1 MLKAS
6 KIGNRKNSILVVDD
20 SAMDLSLLTEILTE
34 RGHIVHAANS
44 GERALQLLETIRLD
58 LILLDIAMPDM
69 DGCEVCER
77 LKANPRTRDIP
88 VIFISETNETSDTVK
103 ALATGGV
110 DYLTKPIDAE
120 TALTRI
126 NTRLSLQN
134 LQARIEKK
142 TTQRTHELIEANAQL
157 KKEIA
162 DRNLAEAALRKSKQ
176 DYEALV
182 ESIDGIVWE
191 VDVKS
196 FAFTFVSK
204 KAERLLGYPLTEWY
218 ETPNAW
224 TKYLHPE
231 DYEATL
237 NFCLTETKACRG
249 HDFEYRMI
257 AADGRI
263 VWLRDIV
270 TVISENGIPVTI
282 RGVMVDIT
290 ASKHAEE
297 KIHYMAHHDELTKLP
312 NRVLLKDRITQAIVQ
327 AHQRQN
333 QLAVLFIDLDYFK
346 TINDSLG
353 HEVGDQLLQMA
364 AIRLQ
369 NCLRKEDSIA
379 RLGGDE
385 FVLTIAAL
393 SDSSDAALVAQKAL
407 DALNMPFFIGRRE
420 LHVSA
425 SIGISLYPADGTN
438 VETLM
443 RAADTAMYHAKRQGR
458 GNYQFFTKALNK
470 AAQQRLT
477 MEGQLRQAFS
487 QGEFTLYY
495 QPQVDLESGRVIS
508 AEALLRWRKPGKDP
522 ISCNEF
528 IAVAEET
535 SLILPLGEWALRQA
549 CEHLKHWRDVGH
561 AHLRLAINISA
572 RQFSQPSFHEIVA
585 GILEKYRVPAD
596 AMDLE
601 ITESM
606 LMQPSEDTLSN
617 LKRISE
623 MGIQLSVDDF
633 GMGYSSLAYLRRFPI
648 DALKIDRS
656 FVSGIGDDP
665 NDMAIVTAIISMAQS
680 LHLKIIAEGVETLQ
694 QIKFLKSQGC
704 LVGQGFY
711 YGQPMSMES
720 FTALLAE
727 QATAYSIRV
736 ADR

>member
-1 MLKAS
+1 
-6 KIGNRKNSILVVDD
+6 
-20 SAMDLSLLTEILTE
+20 
-34 RGHIVHAANS
+34 
-44 GERALQLLETIRLD
+44 
-58 LILLDIAMPDM
+58 
-69 DGCEVCER
+69 
-77 LKANPRTRDIP
+77 
-88 VIFISETNETSDTVK
+88 
-103 ALATGGV
+103 
-110 DYLTKPIDAE
+110 
-120 TALTRI
+120 
-126 NTRLSLQN
+126 
-134 LQARIEKK
+134 
-142 TTQRTHELIEANAQL
+142 
-157 KKEIA
+157 
-162 DRNLAEAALRKSKQ
+162 
-176 DYEALV
+176 
-182 ESIDGIVWE
+182 
-191 VDVKS
+191 
-196 FAFTFVSK
+196 
-204 KAERLLGYPLTEWY
+204 
-218 ETPNAW
+218 
-224 TKYLHPE
+224 
-231 DYEATL
+231 
-237 NFCLTETKACRG
+237 
-249 HDFEYRMI
+249 
-257 AADGRI
+257 
-263 VWLRDIV
+263 
-270 TVISENGIPVTI
+270 
-282 RGVMVDIT
+282 
-290 ASKHAEE
+290 
-297 KIHYMAHHDELTKLP
+297 
-312 NRVLLKDRITQAIVQ
+312 
-327 AHQRQN
+327 
-333 QLAVLFIDLDYFK
+333 
-346 TINDSLG
+346 
-353 HEVGDQLLQMA
+353 VGDQLLQMA

-549 CEHLKHWRDVGH
+549 CEHLKHWRDAGH